1 MNYIP
6 QLKWILISVI
16 NECVFKYIHLVVS
29 ICMSFSEWVVGVK
42 YYVFW
47 ENHFLMELCFSN
59 QTFYL

>member
-29 ICMSFSEWVVGVK
+29 ICMSFSVWVVGVK

-47 ENHFLMELCFSN
+47 ENQF
-59 QTFYL
+59 

>member
-16 NECVFKYIHLVVS
+16 NECYSPCCFHLYELL
-29 ICMSFSEWVVGVK
+29 CRGGGVK
-42 YYVFW
+42 YDVFW
-47 ENHFLMELCFSN
+47 ENQFLMELCFSN